1 MKKSSE
7 TFDKL
12 IIELQK
18 DKKSVA
24 SISIKAQDL
33 DFLESAHGQS
43 RSAIIEDMIQTMEE
57 GIKEKSKNNIAE

>member
-43 RSAIIEDMIQTMEE
+43 RSSIIEDMIQTMEE
-57 GIKEKSKNNIAE
+57 GIKEKSKK